1 MIVVDFWVSR
11 ELADFWG
18 RRFIADK
25 ELQTVVSPALD
36 ENYHTILLYCLA
48 GEQILLKTEF

>member
-18 RRFIADK
+18 RRFIADE
-25 ELQTVVSPALD
+25 ELQTVVSLALD
-36 ENYHTILLYCLA
+36 ENYHTILLCCLA